1 MATLKRNDQLNS
13 LFNQF
18 SRAIIDGKLPVE
30 TAFYVVMGDFI
41 GEDDLVAKYDR
52 LTDIFV
58 MNYNERR
65 WLTNIMFDI
74 GVDGSV
80 HY

>member
-1 MATLKRNDQLNS
+1 MALLKRNEQLNS

-18 SRAIIDGKLPVE
+18 SRAIIDGKLDVD

-41 GEDDLVAKYDR
+41 GEDTLDAKYDR
-52 LTDIFV
+52 ITDIFV
-58 MNYNERR
+58 MNYNESR
-65 WLTNIMFDI
+65 WLGNIMFDL
-74 GVDGSV
+74 GVDASV

>member
-1 MATLKRNDQLNS
+1 MALLKRNEQLNS

-18 SRAIIDGKLPVE
+18 SRAIIDGKLDVD
-30 TAFYVVMGDFI
+30 TAFYIVMGDFI
-41 GEDDLVAKYDR
+41 GKDDFEDKYDY

-58 MNYNERR
+58 MNYDERR
-65 WLTNIMFDI
+65 WLGNIIFDL
-74 GVDGSV
+74 GVDASV